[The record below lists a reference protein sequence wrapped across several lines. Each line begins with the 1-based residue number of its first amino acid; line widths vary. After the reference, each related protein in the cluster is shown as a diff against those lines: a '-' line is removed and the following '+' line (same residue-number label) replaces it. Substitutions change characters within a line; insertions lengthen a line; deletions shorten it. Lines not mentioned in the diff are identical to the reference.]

1 MLLHFMQSSKES
13 QSSAR
18 KQREYDYPDIVPT
31 ATDLEARIA
40 ESCRM
45 VSTSY
50 GIFKSKAAEQVGGD
64 QFILF
69 FPERVPYC

>member
-1 MLLHFMQSSKES
+1 VLLHFMQSSNES
-13 QSSAR
+13 RSSAQ
-18 KQREYDYPDIVPT
+18 KQREYDYPDIVST

-40 ESCRM
+40 ESCKM

-64 QFILF
+64 KLILF